1 MCQNVVARVRP
12 TLGSDSTLSSPSF
25 LSLGPV
31 PVPMSGVVTSG
42 LPPDTCRP
50 ARQLS
55 TMLAH
60 FFPLGRYYFY
70 SQEALDPLQ
79 EGRDLWVSCPK
90 ATVTQDINQTRIP
103 SLRGQPFPNSFLRKD
118 FSFSR
123 KRPSTRH

>member
-60 FFPLGRYYFY
+60 FFFPLAAIIF
-70 SQEALDPLQ
+70 
-79 EGRDLWVSCPK
+79 
-90 ATVTQDINQTRIP
+90 TVRRHLTP
-103 SLRGQPFPNSFLRKD
+103 
-118 FSFSR
+118 SR
-123 KRPSTRH
+123 KGEICGCHAPKPP